1 MMQVIVKQLK
11 KLLVVAND
19 VDGVKTDS
27 MWVGLSLM
35 AEEVMVD

>member
-35 AEEVMVD
+35 EEEVMVD

>member
-27 MWVGLSLM
+27 MWVELSLM
-35 AEEVMVD
+35 EEEVMVD